1 MNQKEAAQAPR
12 ILKLDIP
19 VNNTLY
25 EVEELIK
32 DIEKTSFKLLSDI
45 TLTNTIIKKQQ
56 KKAEQKRQ
64 NEEVKALNKLFK
76 EKQKTKK
83 QEQILTKKQEQIL
96 TNNEK
101 NYIIIDI
108 DDDHIIKLKDLKNE
122 DNIKELKNILKNNN
136 YLDLYNK
143 YNNSIDILYHPT
155 NNIINKLINNIE
167 DKKNYTIEDI
177 TDNNNIINTY
187 KKYKNYVITIL
198 NKYQNE
204 LYLIFVDNH
213 QSLIRETSLIIP
225 KKPTEFLD
233 LPVEIRNIIKDF
245 TFNDYDNGK
254 DLKKTFNKQFTNID
268 NVILLKKMFGEY
280 PKELILNDNDYNYNL
295 NKYNTKWNKM
305 RIPENIKNN
314 FIDILNKYN
323 LIKFNPKYNKILLNL
338 YVCLYNDLNFDII
351 LSVYETYTPYIK
363 LEPDEIIG
371 GCGFLGLGK
380 YITIEGQSKIAA
392 AAQSNIFHIDKL
404 GCVYNYEDFDDDN
417 DSILNISDLIG
428 GIKYKD
434 MHELITYIK
443 NKLYNS

>member
-1 MNQKEAAQAPR
+1 MNQKEAAPAPR
-12 ILKLDIP
+12 ILNLDIP

-45 TLTNTIIKKQQ
+45 TLTNTDTQKILIIP
-56 KKAEQKRQ
+56 
-64 NEEVKALNKLFK
+64 L
-76 EKQKTKK
+76 
-83 QEQILTKKQEQIL
+83 IL
-96 TNNEK
+96 
-101 NYIIIDI
+101 
-108 DDDHIIKLKDLKNE
+108 
-122 DNIKELKNILKNNN
+122 
-136 YLDLYNK
+136 
-143 YNNSIDILYHPT
+143 
-155 NNIINKLINNIE
+155 
-167 DKKNYTIEDI
+167 
-177 TDNNNIINTY
+177 
-187 KKYKNYVITIL
+187 
-198 NKYQNE
+198 
-204 LYLIFVDNH
+204 
-213 QSLIRETSLIIP
+213 ETSLIIP

-380 YITIEGQSKIAA
+380 YITREGQFKIAEA
-392 AAQSNIFHIDKL
+392 VQSNTFHIDKL
-404 GCVYNYEDFDDDN
+404 GCIYNDFDDADT
-417 DSILNISDLIG
+417 DDFLISDLIG

-434 MHELITYIK
+434 MYDLITYIK

>member
-1 MNQKEAAQAPR
+1 MNQKEEAAPAPR
-12 ILKLDIP
+12 ILNLDIP

-64 NEEVKALNKLFK
+64 NEEVKTLNKLFK
-76 EKQKTKK
+76 EKQK
-83 QEQILTKKQEQIL
+83 TKKQEQIL

-122 DNIKELKNILKNNN
+122 DNIKELKIILKNNN

-143 YNNSIDILYHPT
+143 YNNSIEILYHPT
-155 NNIINKLINNIE
+155 NNIINKLIHNIE

-213 QSLIRETSLIIP
+213 QPLIRETSLIIP
-225 KKPTEFLD
+225 NKPTEFLN

-268 NVILLKKMFGEY
+268 NMILLKKMFGEY

-295 NKYNTKWNKM
+295 IKYNTKWTKM
-305 RIPENIKNN
+305 KLSENIKNN

-323 LIKFNPKYNKILLNL
+323 LIKFKSKYAKILLNL
-338 YVCLYNDLNFDII
+338 KVCLYNDLNFDIV

-363 LEPDEIIG
+363 LEEEEIIG
-371 GCGFLGLGK
+371 GCGFLGLGTQ
-380 YITIEGQSKIAA
+380 ITREGQFKIAA
-392 AAQSNIFHIDKL
+392 AVQSNTFHIDKL
-404 GCVYNYEDFDDDN
+404 GSIYNDFDDADT
-417 DSILNISDLIG
+417 DDFLISDLIG

-434 MHELITYIK
+434 MYDLITYIK